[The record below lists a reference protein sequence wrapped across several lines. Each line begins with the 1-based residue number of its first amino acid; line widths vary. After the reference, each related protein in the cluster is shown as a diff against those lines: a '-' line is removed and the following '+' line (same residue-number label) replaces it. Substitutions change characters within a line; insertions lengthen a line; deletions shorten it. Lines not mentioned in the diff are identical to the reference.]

1 MKHLCVLTDLKRA
14 KFIYLLIFQWGFKLV
29 KVSKGLPEFLFA
41 FDLRIVEAAV
51 EYKGDLMRSRSF
63 SASLKVGSQE
73 LNAFLMIEEATIF
86 IEIVHLRAQL
96 NENIDLTGLGE
107 EVKLR
112 LRKLDYSSKTIMVLR
127 IV

>member
-1 MKHLCVLTDLKRA
+1 VLTDLKRA

-29 KVSKGLPEFLFA
+29 KVSKGLPKFLFA

-51 EYKGDLMRSRSF
+51 EYKGDLMRGRSF

-73 LNAFLMIEEATIF
+73 LNAFLMIQEATIF

-107 EVKLR
+107 EVKLSV
-112 LRKLDYSSKTIMVLR
+112 RKLDYSSKTIMVLR
-127 IV
+127 II